1 MATIELTTST
11 TAEARIFHMGEWQ
24 WSLAITIKHEDGA
37 ELVLSMRG
45 RSPIYRH
52 VTEFSPQAVVDIVI
66 DADIYDSP
74 AALRADTNNVFD
86 ELNGQLFVED
96 DTIRPFKCVSYNDD
110 RELPSR
116 AIGVNT
122 VFFTTSGELVLLA
135 AYQSRAG
142 LTELRM
148 ALGDQDAQAVLSET
162 ITGYVIDDMIAEL
175 GGGYSPVVSHM
186 LATELNAGL
195 HEARYSEELKAGR
208 LARDLAELPGRSK
221 LLAKLSQV
229 TV

>member
-1 MATIELTTST
+1 MATITSPNRFYPY
-11 TAEARIFHMGEWQ
+11 APDRKLPRRIIG
-24 WSLAITIKHEDGA
+24 ICT
-37 ELVLSMRG
+37 R
-45 RSPIYRH
+45 IY
-52 VTEFSPQAVVDIVI
+52 
-66 DADIYDSP
+66 
-74 AALRADTNNVFD
+74 
-86 ELNGQLFVED
+86 
-96 DTIRPFKCVSYNDD
+96 
-110 RELPSR
+110 
-116 AIGVNT
+116 
-122 VFFTTSGELVLLA
+122 TTSGYPVLVSA
-135 AYQSRAG
+135 VQSRAG
-142 LTELRM
+142 LTELGM
-148 ALGDQDAQAVLSET
+148 SIGDYDAQVVLSET